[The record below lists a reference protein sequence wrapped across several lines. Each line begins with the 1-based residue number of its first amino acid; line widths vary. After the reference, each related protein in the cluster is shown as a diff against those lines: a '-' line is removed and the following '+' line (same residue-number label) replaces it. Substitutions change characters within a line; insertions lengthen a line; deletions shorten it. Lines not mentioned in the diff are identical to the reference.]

1 MGLDHDTPVN
11 GFFQQNFQYMIDSKP
26 TSVSPSKKKKQLEEK
41 RTSALKS
48 SLRSSRRDLEE
59 EGKIREMAGAGSK
72 SRANNNVF
80 NSFKCDNDSY
90 ENKP

>member
-1 MGLDHDTPVN
+1 MGLDQDTPVN
-11 GFFQQNFQYMIDSKP
+11 GFFQQNFQYMIESKP
-26 TSVSPSKKKKQLEEK
+26 TSMSPSKKKKQLEEK

-59 EGKIREMAGAGSK
+59 EGKIKEMAAGSK

>member
-1 MGLDHDTPVN
+1 M
-11 GFFQQNFQYMIDSKP
+11 
-26 TSVSPSKKKKQLEEK
+26 SPSKKRKQQEEK

-59 EGKIREMAGAGSK
+59 EAKIKEMATGSK
-72 SRANNNVF
+72 SRASNNVF

>member
-1 MGLDHDTPVN
+1 
-11 GFFQQNFQYMIDSKP
+11 MIESKP
-26 TSVSPSKKKKQLEEK
+26 TSMSPSKKKKQLEEK

-59 EGKIREMAGAGSK
+59 EGKIKEMAAGSK